1 MVLLVVPQGLAD
13 GGFFP
18 PVYYKEDLFEPSQKA
33 VLIHD
38 SVTEQLILQVSYKGN
53 MTDFAWIVPT
63 PGYPEVNKS
72 SSLLF
77 EELHYLTEPDYVQ
90 APDLR
95 WGYALSGLKES
106 NGVQV
111 YEQMQVG
118 IFEVTILSA
127 DDSDALIDWLND
139 NQYSISS
146 RASEVLQEYV
156 DEGWFFT
163 AMRINLEPSDEKLFE
178 SLRKINPRINSSEQA
193 VELLTVHLMKAV
205 KTESLYSEVDG
216 ISTVLDYGEVDG
228 EPSFGNYYG
237 GVYYAEKMMVP
248 PYYRSGRPER
258 IIDEWQYTQIYERYN
273 GFLPEH
279 MTSEVKNSV
288 FWRLRTRIQVPDTWL
303 CDSGQ
308 NALNSEYCDI
318 WYFTKKDEAY
328 KLLKDAECGPYCSLI
343 SKSKVKYSK
352 SDLAKV
358 GAYAALNGDESII
371 DYFDL
376 SMERPAWYYNS
387 EDLFNFV
394 EGQVEGRLYNVLYE
408 RKAEAERELE
418 QKLVSEF
425 ESRIETEF
433 ASLEDLSSY
442 LSEKTIGD
450 FENGES
456 YMQSYIYGLDVLDE
470 GEFNR
475 LHSLYSG
482 SRNDLELSES
492 LKPIVENVVYWNQKN
507 TQRRI
512 GQGTIQPVSL
522 TFKSKELIYP
532 LKISSVNKGSS
543 EILLYVFA
551 KHKTKIDGFDVEYAK
566 WIEPEDIENYKNL
579 RELLDDHYFLTK
591 FRRTMW
597 AKEMTEDLVIEKA
610 ASNLPVVHKVYEPD
624 YWSSWA
630 LMLAG
635 IFLSYFIG
643 LFVNT
648 IPAFLASLLS
658 FIARKP
664 KIGVSISRLFLYSL
678 CMPAFALG
686 ILILAHITK
695 TDAIVFIAQLP
706 FEIAYGLLH
715 MLSIPAWI
723 SIPIV
728 FTLISWT
735 FFTAIHLT
743 WTAIR
748 RHSKVERERER
759 EKKLK
764 IKQKLKLRNH
774 SHNLLSLLRILGNK
788 FYFVSD

>member
-38 SVTEQLILQVSYKGN
+38 GVTEQLILQVSYKGN

-77 EELHYLTEPDYVQ
+77 EELHFLTEPDYVQ

-106 NGVQV
+106 NGVLV
-111 YEQMQVG
+111 HEQMQVG

-178 SLRKINPRINSSEQA
+178 SLRKINPQINSSEQA

-205 KTESLYSEVDG
+205 KTELLYSEVDG

-228 EPSFGNYYG
+228 EPSLGRYYGDDG
-237 GVYYAEKMMVP
+237 GVYYVEKMMVP

-258 IIDEWQYTQIYERYN
+258 IINELQYTSIYERYN

-279 MTSEVKNSV
+279 MKSEVVNSV
-288 FWRLRTRIQVPDTWL
+288 FWKLSSRTELPYPES
-303 CDSGQ
+303 CYSGQ
-308 NALNSEYCDI
+308 NALNSEYCYI
-318 WYFTKKDEAY
+318 WYFTKKDEEY
-328 KLLKDAECGPYCSLI
+328 KILKDAECGPYCELI
-343 SKSKVKYSK
+343 SKSKDKYTKEDLSK
-352 SDLAKV
+352 VA
-358 GAYAALNGDESII
+358 AYAILNGDSHIKE
-371 DYFDL
+371 YFNVL
-376 SMERPAWYYNS
+376 VERPSWYYNDKDMF
-387 EDLFNFV
+387 EYV
-394 EGQVEGRLYNVLYE
+394 KRQVDSRLYDTLHWRANKIKQEIQEKVTL
-408 RKAEAERELE
+408 
-418 QKLVSEF
+418 EF
-425 ESRIETEF
+425 ENKTGLEF
-433 ASLEDLSSY
+433 LNIYSIAEY
-442 LSEKTIGD
+442 VAEKTIEEFDSSVGYYKSTAYK
-450 FENGES
+450 F
-456 YMQSYIYGLDVLDE
+456 GLLDE
-470 GEFNR
+470 SEFNR
-475 LHSLYSG
+475 LYSLYSG
-482 SRNDLELSES
+482 THNDLELSES

-507 TQRRI
+507 TQRRV
-512 GQGTIQPVSL
+512 GVGTIQPVSL
-522 TFKSKELIYP
+522 SFKSRQLIYP

-551 KHKTKIDGFDVEYAK
+551 KHKTRIDGFDVEYAK
-566 WIEPEDIENYKNL
+566 WIEPEDIENFKNL
-579 RELLDDHYFLTK
+579 GELLDDHYFLTK

-610 ASNLPVVHKVYEPD
+610 ASNLPVVHKVYELD
-624 YWSSWA
+624 YWASWI
-630 LMLAG
+630 LLLAG
-635 IFLSYFIG
+635 IILSYFLG
-643 LFVNT
+643 LAVN
-648 IPAFLASLLS
+648 ILPAFLAGLLS
-658 FIARKP
+658 FIARKS

-678 CMPAFALG
+678 FMPAIAFGVLV
-686 ILILAHITK
+686 LAHLTK

-706 FEIAYGLLH
+706 IEIAYGLMH
-715 MLSIPAWI
+715 MLNIPAWI
-723 SIPIV
+723 SVPAI
-728 FTLISWT
+728 FTLTSWI
-735 FFTAIHLT
+735 FFTTTHVT
-743 WTAIR
+743 WTAVRLAFSRKNKKEI
-748 RHSKVERERER
+748 
-759 EKKLK
+759 EKEA
-764 IKQKLKLRNH
+764 QFNDTTT
-774 SHNLLSLLRILGNK
+774 SSC
-788 FYFVSD
+788 